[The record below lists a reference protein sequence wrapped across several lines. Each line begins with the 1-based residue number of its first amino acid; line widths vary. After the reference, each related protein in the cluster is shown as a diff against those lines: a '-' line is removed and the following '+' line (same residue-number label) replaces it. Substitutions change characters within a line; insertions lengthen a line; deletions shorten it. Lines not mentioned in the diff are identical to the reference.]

1 MRAFCSK
8 EHRTRRGQVI
18 NTGPGSESTREE
30 TEEGGG
36 AYALEE
42 AEDEVDGLGHNPLHL
57 GRRHGGGDGWRDGEW
72 KTLAEGGSAR
82 EGFTVRR
89 PSSSRVGTAE
99 GKSASLSLQF
109 SPRIRIFKF

>member
-8 EHRTRRGQVI
+8 KHRTSRGQEI

-57 GRRHGGGDGWRDGEW
+57 GRRHGGR
-72 KTLAEGGSAR
+72 AAR
-82 EGFTVRR
+82 
-89 PSSSRVGTAE
+89 SSSLRRALLGRHEMAS
-99 GKSASLSLQF
+99 GK
-109 SPRIRIFKF
+109 P

>member
-57 GRRHGGGDGWRDGEW
+57 GRRHGGRAPPPCAARCLVDTRWRVENPSGGRLSQGGVYGSEAKLVASRDGR
-72 KTLAEGGSAR
+72 R
-82 EGFTVRR
+82 EECFVEFA
-89 PSSSRVGTAE
+89 V
-99 GKSASLSLQF
+99 
-109 SPRIRIFKF
+109 